1 MTFGRTS
8 RVDDGSGLSDRGEDM
23 HARDRRDTAEG
34 DAKEPRTALP
44 GGRSPGR
51 PGRGSRTRKWFY
63 PGAVA
68 AAVIVLAGCGGSSS
82 SSSSSSSASGS
93 TSKASA
99 ASNAN
104 VPFQGSGTPVRGGV
118 LHFARAL
125 QPTSFTPW
133 IGTQNGDIF
142 ADMQIY
148 DGLVEAA
155 PNTYDPQPGL
165 ADSWTISPDKL
176 IYTFH
181 LRPKVKF
188 SNGQPLTAQDV
199 KWSLE
204 NAVNPNIDANYA
216 GLFANIKSVSIPD
229 PAHVK
234 LTLKVPT
241 PALLYNLTISG
252 ALILPEKIVKKLG
265 PTKYGFHPVGTG
277 PFMVTSFSP
286 GSPTIQLKRNPYYW
300 RPGLPY
306 LDGITYQ
313 YVPDDNTRVLNVL
326 SGASDI
332 AENLPYSQISRV
344 NSSSNAKVFTQHLFA
359 NDWIFIN
366 GFRPPLNNAKI
377 RQAMAYATPFDSI
390 SRVVFHNVAPPAAT
404 ANMHTKYWDSS
415 LKPYPYDI
423 AKAKQLLQSA
433 GASSLPVTLEI
444 VSGDAVAKQVASI
457 LQSSW
462 GQAGIKL
469 TIQQK
474 DSNSVNTDLGNE
486 NFQLINTPPNAQTSD
501 VPVDDEF
508 DQYMV
513 SDTKGHYTF
522 VGWDNPTAK
531 RLINQAIT
539 SPDES
544 VRQHNFTEYQ
554 KLLWQDQPVIGLV
567 YPPNLFA
574 VRTNVHN
581 FVAVGTGWPLL
592 RATWLSH

>member
-1 MTFGRTS
+1 MLLASLT
-8 RVDDGSGLSDRGEDM
+8 
-23 HARDRRDTAEG
+23 
-34 DAKEPRTALP
+34 
-44 GGRSPGR
+44 
-51 PGRGSRTRKWFY
+51 
-63 PGAVA
+63 
-68 AAVIVLAGCGGSSS
+68 VIVLAGCGGSSS
-82 SSSSSSSASGS
+82 SSTSTGAAPSSSSSSS
-93 TSKASA
+93 SPT
-99 ASNAN
+99 SNAN

-118 LHFARAL
+118 LRFARAL
-125 QPTSFTPW
+125 EPTSFTPW

-165 ADSWTISPDKL
+165 ADSWTISADKL
-176 IYTFH
+176 LYTFH
-181 LRPKVKF
+181 LRPNVKF
-188 SNGQPLTAQDV
+188 SNGQPLTAGDV
-199 KWSLE
+199 KWSLQ
-204 NAVNPNIDANYA
+204 NAVNPNVDANYA

-229 PAHVK
+229 PTHVR

-252 ALILPEKIVKKLG
+252 ALILPESVVKKLG

-277 PFMVTSFSP
+277 PFMVTSFAA
-286 GSPTIQLKRNPYYW
+286 GSPTIQLRRNPHYW
-300 RPGLPY
+300 RAGLPY

-313 YVPDDNTRVLNVL
+313 YVPDDTTRVLNVE

-332 AENLPYSQISRV
+332 AENLPYSQIDRV
-344 NSSSNAKVFTQHLFA
+344 NSSSGVKVFSQHLFA

-366 GFRPPLNNAKI
+366 GFKAPLNKPAI
-377 RQAMAYATPFDSI
+377 RQALVYATPLTSI
-390 SRVVFHNVAPPAAT
+390 SRVVFHGVAPAAAT
-404 ANMHTKYWDSS
+404 ANMQTKYWDPSI
-415 LKPYPYDI
+415 KPYSYDI
-423 AKAKQLLQSA
+423 AKARQLLKSA
-433 GASSLPVTLEI
+433 GAASLPLTLTI
-444 VSGDAVAKQVASI
+444 VSGDAVAKQVATI

-462 GQAGIKL
+462 GQAGVRL

-486 NFQLINTPPNAQTSD
+486 NFELINTPPNAQTSD

-522 VGWDNPTAK
+522 VGWNNPQAK
-531 RLINQAIT
+531 QLINQAIT
-539 SPDES
+539 TSSES
-544 VRQHNFTEYQ
+544 VRAHNFSAYQ
-554 KLLWQDQPVIGLV
+554 KLLSQDQPVIGLV

-581 FVAVGTGWPLL
+581 FVAVGTGWPILA
-592 RATWLSH
+592 RTWLSH